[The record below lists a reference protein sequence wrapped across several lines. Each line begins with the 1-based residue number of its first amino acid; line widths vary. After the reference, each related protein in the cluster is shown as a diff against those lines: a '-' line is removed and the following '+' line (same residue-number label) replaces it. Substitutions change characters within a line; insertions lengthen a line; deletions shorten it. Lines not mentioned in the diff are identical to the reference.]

1 MHVACCVV
9 ITFVILLAF
18 VALSIYIGVVI
29 HYSTCA
35 STDKWPV
42 WPTRKAIQSLKSAV
56 KRVYGLTLAKNKAK
70 TTHITNVMKNL
81 GLPFRLWY
89 GYDAHEK
96 GVEGICSPQSKRL
109 DGEIGCTLSHL
120 AIWKNILQT
129 KPAANDWFIIFE
141 DDANPVVE
149 HSTLLSFL
157 AESFQRITKE
167 NYRFVSFG
175 CLPIMADIRRAQ
187 RLDRHRWVLKGSCL
201 HAYALRG
208 DVVQDL
214 VTLVS
219 GHLCKDAID
228 IVLTHVW
235 TEPGVVVTPIPFN
248 RWKFYNQLKGMV
260 GLFDQRKDTEEF
272 KKSDIQVS

>member
-96 GVEGICSPQSKRL
+96 GVEGICSPQSKTVRRRKL
-109 DGEIGCTLSHL
+109 GVHFHTSQFGKTFYKRNPLPTIGLLFLKMT
-120 AIWKNILQT
+120 Q
-129 KPAANDWFIIFE
+129 
-141 DDANPVVE
+141 NPVVE

-167 NYRFVSFG
+167 NYRFR
-175 CLPIMADIRRAQ
+175 C
-187 RLDRHRWVLKGSCL
+187 RLVVCQSWLTLDVLS
-201 HAYALRG
+201 
-208 DVVQDL
+208 DL
-214 VTLVS
+214 IAT
-219 GHLCKDAID
+219 G
-228 IVLTHVW
+228 
-235 TEPGVVVTPIPFN
+235 GF
-248 RWKFYNQLKGMV
+248 
-260 GLFDQRKDTEEF
+260 
-272 KKSDIQVS
+272 

>member
-1 MHVACCVV
+1 
-9 ITFVILLAF
+9 
-18 VALSIYIGVVI
+18 
-29 HYSTCA
+29 
-35 STDKWPV
+35 
-42 WPTRKAIQSLKSAV
+42 
-56 KRVYGLTLAKNKAK
+56 
-70 TTHITNVMKNL
+70 
-81 GLPFRLWY
+81 
-89 GYDAHEK
+89 
-96 GVEGICSPQSKRL
+96 
-109 DGEIGCTLSHL
+109 
-120 AIWKNILQT
+120 
-129 KPAANDWFIIFE
+129 
-141 DDANPVVE
+141 
-149 HSTLLSFL
+149 
-157 AESFQRITKE
+157 
-167 NYRFVSFG
+167 
-175 CLPIMADIRRAQ
+175 MADIRRAQ